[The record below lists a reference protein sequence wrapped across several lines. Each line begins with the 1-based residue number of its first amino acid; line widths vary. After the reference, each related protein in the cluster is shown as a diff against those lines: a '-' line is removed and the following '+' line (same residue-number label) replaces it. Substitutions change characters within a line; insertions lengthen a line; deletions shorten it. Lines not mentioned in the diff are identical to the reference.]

1 MFAFLVYSK
10 HFETPCIILWFS
22 ITATNGSGSKYRH
35 SPTKDYEV
43 VGHDRDRHGHNGYN
57 TSDRGGYGDRYNKPD
72 RDDND
77 HHRNGHHNEEN
88 GNGRMSSGQEIPPG
102 KVLGG

>member
-1 MFAFLVYSK
+1 M
-10 HFETPCIILWFS
+10 WFS

-43 VGHDRDRHGHNGYN
+43 VGHDRDRHGHSGYN

-102 KVLGG
+102 KVLGS